1 MTKMQNNFKVFTASD
16 SFNLSISCLNWF
28 HLENVCAVD
37 FCNGFKT
44 GGLGLKPEI
53 ECIGWGKQTITCR
66 NFVEFCRVK
75 TEIECM
81 GRGKQTIICK
91 KKSLNFI
98 G

>member
-53 ECIGWGKQTITCR
+53 ECIG
-66 NFVEFCRVK
+66 
-75 TEIECM
+75 
-81 GRGKQTIICK
+81 RGKQTIICK